1 MISYLLRRLLLVVPT
16 VLISLV
22 VVFVLLRVI
31 PGDPALMQVADLND
45 TAALEE
51 ARRDLGLDR
60 SLPQQFAS
68 WTASLARGDF
78 GQSIRSGEPVQ
89 QMIWRSFPVTAQ
101 IVGLATLLAAL
112 IAIPAGLLA
121 AWRQHTPFDVAVV
134 GLAALCLSVPSFWLA
149 LLLLTLFGVT
159 LGWLPT
165 VGYVAMS
172 DDLLRGAL
180 YLIMPVIALTMTEL
194 ATMARMARSS
204 TIDVMRLEYVTNARA
219 KGLSQRRVLWRHIF
233 PNAFA
238 PTLTVIGL
246 LLGNLL
252 SGVVVIETMFSLP
265 GLGRMMVNGI
275 FMRDY
280 PVVQGVLLFSV
291 FLTITINVVVDLL
304 YPVFDP
310 RVRL

>member
-1 MISYLLRRLLLVVPT
+1 MFSYIIRRLLLVIPT
-16 VLISLV
+16 IFISLV
-22 VVFVLLRVI
+22 LVFVLLRVI

-45 TAALEE
+45 TAALEA
-51 ARRDLGLDR
+51 ARQELGLDR
-60 SLPQQFAS
+60 SLPEQFVT
-68 WTASLARGDF
+68 WMGEIGRGDF
-78 GQSIRSGEPVQ
+78 GQSIRSGEPVRE
-89 QMIWRSFPVTAQ
+89 MIWRSFPVTAQ
-101 IVGLATLLAAL
+101 IVGLATFLAAL
-112 IAIPAGLLA
+112 IAIPAGLQA
-121 AWRQHTPFDVAVV
+121 AWRQHSPFDVAVV
-134 GLAALCLSVPSFWLA
+134 GLAALCLSIPSFWLA
-149 LLLLTLFGVT
+149 LLLLTLFGVI

-165 VGYVAMS
+165 VGYVAIS
-172 DDLLRGAL
+172 ADPLRGAL
-180 YLIMPVIALTMTEL
+180 YLIMPVVALTMTEL
-194 ATMARMARSS
+194 ATMTRMARSS

-219 KGLSQRRVLWRHIF
+219 KGLSQRRVLWKHVF

-291 FLTITINVVVDLL
+291 FLTITINMVVDLL